1 MADRVDPF
9 GGYNF
14 RVEIDGITRA
24 GFKSCSGLEISQ
36 NAGTYREGSDRSL
49 IVRKIPGLVT
59 TSDVTLARGIT
70 NDSELWQWRKKLGS
84 GTVDR
89 RNMSIV
95 LVDDTGKD
103 VIRWNLRNCWPT
115 KWTGPTLEATSDELA
130 IETLVIAHEGLEVDT
145 W

>member
-1 MADRVDPF
+1 MADRADPF

-36 NAGTYREGSDRSL
+36 NAGTYREGADKSL

-70 NDSELWQWRKKLGS
+70 NDSELWQWRKKIGS

-95 LVDDTGKD
+95 LVDETGKD

-115 KWTGPTLEATSDELA
+115 KWTGPSLDATSDELA

>member
-1 MADRVDPF
+1 MTDRMDPY

-24 GFKSCSGLEISQ
+24 GFKSCSGMEISQ
-36 NAGTYREGSDRSL
+36 NAGTYREGTDRSL
-49 IVRKIPGLVT
+49 IMRKIPGLVSV
-59 TSDVTLARGIT
+59 SDITLARGVT
-70 NDSELWQWRKKLGS
+70 RDSELWQWRRKIAS
-84 GTVDR
+84 GVVDR

-95 LVDDTGKD
+95 LVDDTGND
-103 VIRWNLRNCWPT
+103 MIRWNLRNCWPT
-115 KWTGPTLEATSDELA
+115 KWTGPSLDATTDELA

>member
-1 MADRVDPF
+1 MADRADPF
-9 GGYNF
+9 SGYNF

-36 NAGTYREGSDRSL
+36 NAGTYREGTDKSL

-70 NDSELWQWRKKLGS
+70 NDSELWQWRKKIGS

-95 LVDDTGKD
+95 LVDETGKV

-115 KWTGPTLEATSDELA
+115 KWTGPSLDATSDELA

>member
-1 MADRVDPF
+1 MADRLDPY

-24 GFKSCSGLEISQ
+24 GFKSCSGLEVSQ
-36 NAGTYREGSDRSL
+36 NAGTYREGTDKSL
-49 IVRKIPGLVT
+49 GMRKIPGLVT

-70 NDSELWQWRKKLGS
+70 SDDELWQWRKKLAT
-84 GTVDR
+84 GTADR

-95 LVDDTGKD
+95 LVNDAGKD

-115 KWTGPTLEATSDELA
+115 KWTGPTLDATADQLA

>member
-1 MADRVDPF
+1 MADRADPF

-36 NAGTYREGSDRSL
+36 NAGPYREGTDRSL

-70 NDSELWQWRKKLGS
+70 NDSELWQWRKKIGS

-95 LVDDTGKD
+95 LVDETGKD

-115 KWTGPTLEATSDELA
+115 KWTGPSLDATSDELA

>member
-36 NAGTYREGSDRSL
+36 NAGAYREGSDRSL

-95 LVDDTGKD
+95 LVDDSGKD

-115 KWTGPTLEATSDELA
+115 KWTGPTLDATSDELA

>member
-36 NAGTYREGSDRSL
+36 NAGAYREGSDRSL

>member
-1 MADRVDPF
+1 MADRADPF

-36 NAGTYREGSDRSL
+36 NAGTYREGADKSL

-70 NDSELWQWRKKLGS
+70 NDSELWQWRKKIGS

-95 LVDDTGKD
+95 LVDEAGKD

-115 KWTGPTLEATSDELA
+115 KWTGPSLDATSDELA

>member
-1 MADRVDPF
+1 MADRADPF

-36 NAGTYREGSDRSL
+36 NAGTYREGADRSP

-115 KWTGPTLEATSDELA
+115 KWSGPSLDATSDELA
-130 IETLVIAHEGLEVDT
+130 IETLTIAHEGLEVDT

>member
-36 NAGTYREGSDRSL
+36 NAGAYREGSDRSL

-145 W
+145 L